1 MWMSNWLSTNQRP
14 PPAWH
19 YHQGQLQAH
28 KPGKIGQH
36 MDPARPHT
44 LEANLREVLDGKG
57 LLKDDYDSDDGA
69 WQLAFLFGCGQAAA
83 PYKQSFTHMR
93 DGVWCALLC
102 ALQSPPSLWAWP

>member
-69 WQLAFLFGCGQAAA
+69 CQLFFGLVVAR
-83 PYKQSFTHMR
+83 PRRRTSR
-93 DGVWCALLC
+93 V
-102 ALQSPPSLWAWP
+102 SLT